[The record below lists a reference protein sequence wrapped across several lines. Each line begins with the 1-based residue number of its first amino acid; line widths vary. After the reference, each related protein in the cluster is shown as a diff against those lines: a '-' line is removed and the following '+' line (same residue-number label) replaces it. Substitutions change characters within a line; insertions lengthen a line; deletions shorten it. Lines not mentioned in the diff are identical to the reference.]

1 MLKTYT
7 FSITL
12 DELEARR
19 AAEVLHESGLTA
31 EGVIRLLLERT
42 AREGALPI
50 RKTRSR
56 VQRQPA
62 AAIPGLFVQGDL
74 FSSLP
79 PTGEAE
85 SFSEAARIPRLSL
98 VTLASLQDA
107 QAILRWRARERGSGD
122 GGLLSRSPAGR
133 LELLETKQFRIDKT
147 LIASAPERPAIIAAL
162 EAVFTDLTEGRT
174 PPGARPAGSGSAQ
187 YLPIHPAG
195 MPEDALA
202 VVYEAGDAEICLAR
216 YGSPSDILAEP
227 PKN

>member
-42 AREGALPI
+42 AREGTLPI

-79 PTGEAE
+79 PAGEA
-85 SFSEAARIPRLSL
+85 
-98 VTLASLQDA
+98 
-107 QAILRWRARERGSGD
+107 
-122 GGLLSRSPAGR
+122 
-133 LELLETKQFRIDKT
+133 
-147 LIASAPERPAIIAAL
+147 
-162 EAVFTDLTEGRT
+162 
-174 PPGARPAGSGSAQ
+174 
-187 YLPIHPAG
+187 
-195 MPEDALA
+195 
-202 VVYEAGDAEICLAR
+202 
-216 YGSPSDILAEP
+216 
-227 PKN
+227 

>member
-56 VQRQPA
+56 AKRHPA

-79 PTGEAE
+79 PAGEAE

-98 VTLASLQDA
+98 VTQASLQDA

-147 LIASAPERPAIIAAL
+147 RIASAP
-162 EAVFTDLTEGRT
+162 EGRT